1 MIFQTISFAGG
12 WPPGFEYL
20 IHSYLQRMN
29 KNDICML
36 DGKTIV
42 ITGATGILGEA
53 FVNGVAAAGG
63 KVVLLGRNREVAEAR
78 AAAVRENGGEA
89 LAVVADV
96 LDRAAL
102 DAALQA
108 TLDTFGRVDGLVNA
122 AGGNVK
128 EAVIMPDQDV
138 FSVDMDALRK
148 VFDLNLFG
156 SILPVQV
163 FGPAMMASGG
173 GSIVNISS
181 MASAQAITRVMGYSM
196 AKASIDN
203 YTRWMSVELALR
215 YGGQLRMNAIAPGF
229 FITHQNRALLT
240 NPDGSHTT
248 RGEAVI
254 RNTPYRR
261 FGEPEEL
268 IGALVYL
275 LSDASV
281 FVSGQVLGVDGG
293 FSVFSGV

>member
-1 MIFQTISFAGG
+1 
-12 WPPGFEYL
+12 
-20 IHSYLQRMN
+20 MN
-29 KNDICML
+29 NKDSCRL
-36 DGKTIV
+36 DGKVVV

-53 FVNGVAAAGG
+53 FVNGTAAAGAR
-63 KVVLLGRNREVAEAR
+63 VVVLGRNREVAETR
-78 AAAVRENGGEA
+78 AQAVRDAGGEA
-89 LAVVADV
+89 LAVIADV
-96 LDRAAL
+96 LERTALEAAL
-102 DAALQA
+102 SQVLNAY
-108 TLDTFGRVDGLVNA
+108 GRIDGLVNA

-128 EAVIMPDQDV
+128 EAVIMPDQDL
-138 FSVDMDALRK
+138 FSTDMDALRK

-163 FGPAMMASGG
+163 FGPAMLQTGG

-181 MASAQAITRVMGYSM
+181 MAAAQAITRVLGYSM

-203 YTRWMSVELALR
+203 YTRWMSVELAHR
-215 YGGQLRMNAIAPGF
+215 YGGRLRMNAVAPGF

-240 NPDGSHTT
+240 NPDGSHTA

-268 IGALVYL
+268 VGALLYL
-275 LSDASV
+275 LSDASA